1 MMLHSENKIA
11 LVTGGTR
18 GIGLGI
24 AQALAREGWH
34 LAINGMRTEADVADV
49 LAELR
54 EHAPRVV
61 YCRGDVGL
69 AADRQ
74 AMVERVRASFGHLH
88 LLVNNAGITSP
99 GRHDI
104 LEATEEA
111 FDRVMAV
118 NLKGAFFL
126 AQLVARWMLDQ
137 RRAQPAFRGTI
148 INISSISAQTSS
160 INRGDYCISRACLAE
175 ITRVLAAR
183 LTEEGIDVY
192 EIRPGIIR
200 TDMTKAVEEKYNR
213 LIASGLTV
221 ERRWGLPEDVGRAVA
236 MLARREIT
244 YAPGAVLTIDGG
256 LTLLQDLQAD
266 GV

>member
-1 MMLHSENKIA
+1 MHHVQEKVA
-11 LVTGGTR
+11 LVTGGSR

-24 AQALAREGWH
+24 ARALAKDGWH
-34 LAINGMRTEADVADV
+34 LAINGMREETEVADV

-54 EHAPRVV
+54 ELGSKVV
-61 YCRGDVGL
+61 YCRGDVAL

-74 AMVERVRASFGHLH
+74 AMVERVRASFGRLH

-99 GRHDI
+99 GRRDI
-104 LEATEEA
+104 LEATEDA

-126 AQLVARWMLDQ
+126 AQLVARWMLEQ
-137 RRAQPAFRGTI
+137 RRDEPAFRGTI

-160 INRGDYCISRACLAE
+160 VSRGDYCISRACLTE
-175 ITRVLAAR
+175 ITRLLAAR

-200 TDMTKAVEEKYNR
+200 TDMTKAVEEKYDR
-213 LIASGLTV
+213 LIAAGLTV

-236 MLARREIT
+236 VLARKDIT
-244 YAPGAVLTIDGG
+244 YIPGAVLTIDGG
-256 LTLLQDLQAD
+256 LSLLQDLQA
-266 GV
+266 GCL